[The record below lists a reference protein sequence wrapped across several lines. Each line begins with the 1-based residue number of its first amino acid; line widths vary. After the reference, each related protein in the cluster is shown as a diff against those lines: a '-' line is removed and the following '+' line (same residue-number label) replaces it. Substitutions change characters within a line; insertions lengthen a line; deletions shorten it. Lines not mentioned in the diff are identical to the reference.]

1 MRSPGRSRKQRI
13 KEITSQISELSAE
26 LEHLLNLSDAEDSN
40 NRSPPSPARAT
51 RVHKHRWK
59 TNSSREQEH
68 QTSTD
73 IQDGDRV
80 VVHRDNKGYEGKK
93 GTIASSSKCYVWI
106 RIDNERSTIQ
116 KSRLNVTKI

>member
-1 MRSPGRSRKQRI
+1 MRSPIRSRKQRI
-13 KEITSQISELSAE
+13 KDITSQISELSAE
-26 LEHLLNLSDAEDSN
+26 LEHLLNLSDDEDAN
-40 NRSPPSPARAT
+40 NRSSPPPART
-51 RVHKHRWK
+51 KVHNHRWK
-59 TNSSREQEH
+59 SSSSREQEH